1 MNMPDNR
8 EKFLEAAKKQLE
20 PNIFYHSLA
29 LQACL
34 AGIYDYLAERGELGA
49 GEPKKDDWLLAGLC
63 HDIDYSGEFKQ
74 DHPHKTKEAL
84 AKYGLE
90 ISETVLQIIRAHAP
104 ELIGAELKTKADW
117 AIYTAD
123 SLTGLIT
130 AVALILPSKKLADV
144 KLSSVLKRFLKEPKF
159 AAGTRREQV
168 AQCANPEGLN
178 IPLEKFIEICLLS
191 MQKIA
196 SEIAL

>member
-1 MNMPDNR
+1 
-8 EKFLEAAKKQLE
+8 
-20 PNIFYHSLA
+20 
-29 LQACL
+29 
-34 AGIYDYLAERGELGA
+34 
-49 GEPKKDDWLLAGLC
+49 
-63 HDIDYSGEFKQ
+63 
-74 DHPHKTKEAL
+74 
-84 AKYGLE
+84 LE

-104 ELIGAELKTKADW
+104 ELTGAELKTKADW